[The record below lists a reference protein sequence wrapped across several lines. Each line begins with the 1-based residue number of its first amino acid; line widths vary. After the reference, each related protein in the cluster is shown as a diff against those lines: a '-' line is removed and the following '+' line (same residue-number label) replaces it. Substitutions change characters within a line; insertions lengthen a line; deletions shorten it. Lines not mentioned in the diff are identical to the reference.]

1 MTYLRTKLFS
11 CVVWFWLSVYHAY
24 SVLFLSLPV
33 YVSRPLSANFE
44 GISPLS
50 VWLWLQNFNSK
61 PNMLIYLWTK
71 AWISQFVACHW
82 GRGQRRNVL
91 MNLKSGLH
99 PSNGT
104 KLEFFWNK
112 HFIFYQICWNTYQLP
127 RSQQILWKTPGDN
140 LNSISFKI
148 EFQIFVLFP
157 LMSNIETFCNAWLE
171 NKTVGRHVISAQCNL
186 SVMLS
191 CILQTWIF
199 TPDLTFQF
207 LWLNFKLSFGR

>member
-1 MTYLRTKLFS
+1 MTYLRTKLFL
-11 CVVWFWLSVYHAY
+11 CVVWFWLSVYHAFT
-24 SVLFLSLPV
+24 VLFLSLPV

-99 PSNGT
+99 SSNGT
-104 KLEFFWNK
+104 KIEFFWNK
-112 HFIFYQICWNTYQLP
+112 HFIFYQ
-127 RSQQILWKTPGDN
+127 N
-140 LNSISFKI
+140 LLKYLSASSLTADFMKNARWQSKFYFIQDWIS
-148 EFQIFVLFP
+148 
-157 LMSNIETFCNAWLE
+157 
-171 NKTVGRHVISAQCNL
+171 NL
-186 SVMLS
+186 CVVP
-191 CILQTWIF
+191 
-199 TPDLTFQF
+199 PDV
-207 LWLNFKLSFGR
+207 